1 MRLRP
6 ERWRKLTELYD
17 MVLAEEANQLAA
29 FLDKACAVEAD
40 LRREN

>member
-1 MRLRP
+1 
-6 ERWRKLTELYD
+6 

-29 FLDKACAVEAD
+29 FLDKACAVEAG